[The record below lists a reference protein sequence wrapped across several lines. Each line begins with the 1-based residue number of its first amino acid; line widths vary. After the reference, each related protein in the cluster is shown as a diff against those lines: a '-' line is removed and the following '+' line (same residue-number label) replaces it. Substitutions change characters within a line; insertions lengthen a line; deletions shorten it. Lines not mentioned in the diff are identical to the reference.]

1 MIRYVRLRKLYFEV
15 QFTTKFTIFTRNL
28 FKVKCCV
35 KVSFLNY
42 VEKKLK
48 IILQIVFKKL
58 HEKMIINGRF
68 WEVRSAKFRS
78 DLDEKERRK
87 LTFL

>member
-1 MIRYVRLRKLYFEV
+1 MLFPYSDVKKYIVICYVRLRKLYFEV

-42 VEKKLK
+42 VEKKEL
-48 IILQIVFKKL
+48 ILQKCLKNCMKK
-58 HEKMIINGRF
+58 
-68 WEVRSAKFRS
+68 
-78 DLDEKERRK
+78 
-87 LTFL
+87 

>member
-1 MIRYVRLRKLYFEV
+1 MRYVRLRKLYFEV

-42 VEKKLK
+42 VEKKLEL
-48 IILQIVFKKL
+48 ILQIVFKKL

-68 WEVRSAKFRS
+68 WEVLNS
-78 DLDEKERRK
+78 D
-87 LTFL
+87 

>member
-1 MIRYVRLRKLYFEV
+1 MLFPYSDEKKYIVICYVRLRKLYFEV

-42 VEKKLK
+42 VEKKEL
-48 IILQIVFKKL
+48 ILQKCLKNCMKK
-58 HEKMIINGRF
+58 
-68 WEVRSAKFRS
+68 
-78 DLDEKERRK
+78 
-87 LTFL
+87 

>member
-1 MIRYVRLRKLYFEV
+1 MLFPYSDVKKYIVICYVRLRKLYFEV

-42 VEKKLK
+42 VEKKRANFTK
-48 IILQIVFKKL
+48 VFKKL
-58 HEKMIINGRF
+58 HEKMIIMGDF
-68 WEVRSAKFRS
+68 GK
-78 DLDEKERRK
+78 
-87 LTFL
+87 

>member
-42 VEKKLK
+42 VEKKLEL
-48 IILQIVFKKL
+48 IL

-68 WEVRSAKFRS
+68 WEVRRAKFRL
-78 DLDEKERRK
+78 DLYEKERRK

>member
-1 MIRYVRLRKLYFEV
+1 MLFPYSDVKKYIVICYVRLRKLYFEV

-42 VEKKLK
+42 VEKKEL
-48 IILQIVFKKL
+48 ILQKCLKNCMKK
-58 HEKMIINGRF
+58 
-68 WEVRSAKFRS
+68 S
-78 DLDEKERRK
+78 
-87 LTFL
+87 